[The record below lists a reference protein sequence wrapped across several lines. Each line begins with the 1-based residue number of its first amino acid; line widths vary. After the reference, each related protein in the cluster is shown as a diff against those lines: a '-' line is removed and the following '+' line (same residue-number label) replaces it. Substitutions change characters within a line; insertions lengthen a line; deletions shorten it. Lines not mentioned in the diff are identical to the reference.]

1 MPQVNSLAPRP
12 ISHLLGRLGI
22 YPGKKIKVHVYLCA
36 PPGGG
41 ALKVEAIVP
50 SIISPLHAPGRHWTP
65 KSPTPPSLSL
75 SDSISPPPFYLSIS
89 HLNFLLRFI
98 TLIFSSFR
106 APDYLA
112 AVDPSS
118 LAAADISSNAAAN
131 ASMEAKDD
139 DIIEGKA
146 TDIISPEDDLS
157 ETVTENPADASDEN
171 IRFVTEMAFT
181 LTENENLD

>member
-1 MPQVNSLAPRP
+1 MRPTWRWGAKGRSNSSVNNQFSARPWASLDSQVSN
-12 ISHLLGRLGI
+12 
-22 YPGKKIKVHVYLCA
+22 
-36 PPGGG
+36 PP
-41 ALKVEAIVP
+41 
-50 SIISPLHAPGRHWTP
+50 PLYF
-65 KSPTPPSLSL
+65 SL
-75 SDSISPPPFYLSIS
+75 SDSISPPTFYLSIS

-106 APDYLA
+106 APDHLA

-118 LAAADISSNAAAN
+118 LAAADQSSNAAAN

-146 TDIISPEDDLS
+146 TDIISPKDDLS